1 MFELPQLKSANH
13 SRNELSQEYTAR
25 SSQSKICF
33 NEIEQ
38 ISQRSSFEN
47 VDTLRFLR
55 STNFETWKQN
65 QERRANT
72 FLNTS
77 SGFQRVDDF
86 QGQYLEKIY
95 DQNFDV
101 DLGYNEVAK
110 EATKEYLANFEPP
123 LKDYALRRMK
133 MQKLRKNIVEKN
145 KSKAI

>member
-1 MFELPQLKSANH
+1 M
-13 SRNELSQEYTAR
+13 
-25 SSQSKICF
+25 
-33 NEIEQ
+33 
-38 ISQRSSFEN
+38 
-47 VDTLRFLR
+47 DTLRFLR
-55 STNFETWKQN
+55 STNFDTWKQN

-110 EATKEYLANFEPP
+110 EATKEYLSNFEPP